1 MFESELAAALIRE
14 NPTIQ
19 KAFEKKC
26 IEAISKI
33 NTDELAKEMYNVLID
48 DMDWLFEDIDV
59 KAPLTKCFTEAIQK
73 IFKGGK

>member
-1 MFESELAAALIRE
+1 VFESELAAALIRE
-14 NPTIQ
+14 NPQIQ

-33 NTDELAKEMYNVLID
+33 NTDELSKEIYQVITD
-48 DMDWLFEDIDV
+48 DLDWLVEDIDV